1 MNRKKEQVMSEQI
14 HPISDADFEDK
25 ALKAENPVLVDFW
38 APWCGPCKAIAP
50 MLDQVAAEKGDRV
63 QIFKCNVD
71 ENPQTANRFGVKSI
85 PTLLFFN
92 QGELVD
98 QVVGL
103 TARNRIDATL
113 DKLLSGE
120 SVAAPFRM
128 A

>member
-1 MNRKKEQVMSEQI
+1 MSEQI
-14 HPISDADFEDK
+14 LAISDAEFNEK
-25 ALKAENPVLVDFW
+25 ALNAEKPVLVDFW

-50 MLDQVAAEKGDRV
+50 MLDQIKVEKGDGV
-63 QIFKCNVD
+63 QFFKCNVD
-71 ENPQTANRFGVKSI
+71 ENPDTATRYGIKSI

-98 QVVGL
+98 QIVGL
-103 TARNRIDATL
+103 TARNRIEDTL

-120 SVAAPFRM
+120 KVTAPFRM